1 MLPEKFS
8 EQLLR
13 IYCKKDDIRGIEMLK
28 RVFAD
33 WCKQQ
38 GFPCTQLSTII
49 TGVSDVARDIL

>member
-1 MLPEKFS
+1 MLNILLLLQVSQMLPETFS

-28 RVFAD
+28 KVFAD

-38 GFPCTQLSTII
+38 GFPPPKVCKS
-49 TGVSDVARDIL
+49 

>member
-1 MLPEKFS
+1 MLPETFS

-38 GFPCTQLSTII
+38 GFPPPKVCKSKN
-49 TGVSDVARDIL
+49 